1 MGEESREVGADGLTT
16 LPVRSDRTI
25 RPRAALTR
33 ERTRERSSLGVLL
46 AGERDGSRSTSR
58 PGTDSTPASGGS
70 SIVRGTPPVGDVQG
84 CETSTSTPSIPP
96 TTNMTIA
103 REGTM
108 KKILRRS
115 RQLSSFSSPNN
126 KNNNNNN
133 TPSSFSPFSDRN
145 RSSSP
150 LQDDAS
156 TLRWD
161 PLPPLPDAPAP
172 TAASPFA
179 PSSFAV
185 GRSPFSS
192 AYGGGAEGGW
202 WGLAR
207 SPSVQRSMAES
218 SHSEHFYYLQGWGGS
233 AEGGLRA
240 VNGDDRPDEG
250 ATSDEDEQTVKGL
263 GWRGSDCNTFGRR
276 RSSLPDGF
284 RDFNPS
290 SIDPSHLPD
299 STNVNSSNPSGL
311 ASLTPLLPQTDYSP
325 SAFSQT
331 QFPTYSPSAAYSD
344 DGDEELSLHRPPSG
358 KAVEILA
365 RNISVESG
373 NPLSGGGG
381 ASPTTAASPF
391 GGLGG
396 KGGGG
401 GGEEEEGWYR
411 RKRSSRRREHEM

>member
-96 TTNMTIA
+96 TTNTTIA

-133 TPSSFSPFSDRN
+133 T
-145 RSSSP
+145 
-150 LQDDAS
+150 
-156 TLRWD
+156 
-161 PLPPLPDAPAP
+161 
-172 TAASPFA
+172 

-365 RNISVESG
+365 RHISVESG

-396 KGGGG
+396 G